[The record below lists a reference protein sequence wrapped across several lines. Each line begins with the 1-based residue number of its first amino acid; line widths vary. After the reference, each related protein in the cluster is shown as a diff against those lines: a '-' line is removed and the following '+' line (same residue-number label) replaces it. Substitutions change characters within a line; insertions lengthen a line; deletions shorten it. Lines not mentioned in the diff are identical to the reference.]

1 LEFIWNTRT
10 PVSVA
15 AAVGRP
21 IRAVLLDAH
30 GTLLELEPPALALR
44 TLMEERFGV
53 RITPEQADAA
63 IAAEIRY
70 YRAHLH
76 EGRDEQSVDELRGRC
91 SEVLR
96 QALAAEHVL
105 HEIRADEFTETLL
118 AALQFRP
125 YPEVPA
131 VLRELRARG
140 LRLVVASN
148 WDASLPHTLDR
159 IGLLGALDGVVT
171 SAECSAPKPEPPV
184 FRRALELAGVP
195 SGEALHVG
203 DSPDEDLAGARRSG
217 IEAVLI
223 ARDGHPAVPGERSI
237 SSLRELLALPELL
250 PRA

>member
-1 LEFIWNTRT
+1 M
-10 PVSVA
+10 SVA
-15 AAVGRP
+15 AGRP

-30 GTLLELEPPALALR
+30 GTLLELEPPAPALR
-44 TLMEERFGV
+44 ALLDERFGV

-76 EGRDEQSVDELRGRC
+76 EGRDEQSVGELRGRC

-96 QALAAEHVL
+96 QALTAEHVL
-105 HEIRADEFTETLL
+105 PEIGADEFTETLL

-148 WDASLPHTLDR
+148 WDASLPRTLEL

-195 SGEALHVG
+195 SAEALHVG
-203 DSPDEDLAGARRSG
+203 DSPEEDLAGARRSG

-223 ARDGHPAVPGERSI
+223 ARDGGSAAPDGRTI
-237 SSLRELLALPELL
+237 SSLRELLALPELSR
-250 PRA
+250 RA